1 VSFDTGGVPP
11 ERTGSAPHHAAD
23 AADLAPLDPAEEAAD
38 RAAGDAAEAQDADTD
53 AATPAEP
60 VSDPEADGTQTTQLQ
75 NGLTCAIPRS
85 SPLAA
90 LLRSERTWTGP
101 SAKERQAILR
111 RAKSVAIV
119 GASPNPARS
128 SYFVGTYL
136 QQSSDYRVYFVNPNA
151 TEILGQKAY
160 PDLASLPEVPDIV
173 DVFRKASDIPSVVD
187 DVVAVGAPVIWVQL
201 GIWNQEAAVDAEAR
215 GLTVVMDR
223 CIKVEHARFHGGLHL
238 LGFDTGVISSR
249 KAAG

>member
-1 VSFDTGGVPP
+1 MVDAT
-11 ERTGSAPHHAAD
+11 AAD
-23 AADLAPLDPAEEAAD
+23 TATVTLA
-38 RAAGDAAEAQDADTD
+38 
-53 AATPAEP
+53 
-60 VSDPEADGTQTTQLQ
+60 
-75 NGLTCAIPRS
+75 NGLTCDIPAS
-85 SPLAA
+85 SPLAK
-90 LLRSERTWTGP
+90 LLKSQRTWVGP
-101 SAKERQAILR
+101 SAKERLGILR
-111 RAKSVAIV
+111 RAKSIAIV

-187 DVVAVGAPVIWVQL
+187 DVVAIGAPTIWVQL
-201 GIWNQEAAVDAEAR
+201 GIWNEAAAYDAEAR

-223 CIKVEHARFHGGLHL
+223 CLKVEHARFHGGLHL
-238 LGFDTGVISSR
+238 MGFDTGVITAKKQVR
-249 KAAG
+249 

>member
-1 VSFDTGGVPP
+1 MT
-11 ERTGSAPHHAAD
+11 D
-23 AADLAPLDPAEEAAD
+23 ATT
-38 RAAGDAAEAQDADTD
+38 ADT
-53 AATPAEP
+53 ATVTLA
-60 VSDPEADGTQTTQLQ
+60 
-75 NGLTCAIPRS
+75 NGLTCDIPAS
-85 SPLAA
+85 SPLAK
-90 LLRSERTWTGP
+90 LLKSQRTWVGP
-101 SAKERQAILR
+101 SAKDRLGILR

-151 TEILGQKAY
+151 TEILGQPAY

-173 DVFRKASDIPSVVD
+173 DVFRKASDIPAVID
-187 DVVAVGAPVIWVQL
+187 DALAVGAPVVWVQL
-201 GIWNQEAAVDAEAR
+201 GIWNEEAARYGESK

-238 LGFDTGVISSR
+238 MGFDTGVISSKKQVR
-249 KAAG
+249 

>member
-1 VSFDTGGVPP
+1 MTVAETSVP
-11 ERTGSAPHHAAD
+11 T
-23 AADLAPLDPAEEAAD
+23 
-38 RAAGDAAEAQDADTD
+38 
-53 AATPAEP
+53 AATTVPDATDDDTAT
-60 VSDPEADGTQTTQLQ
+60 VTLA
-75 NGLTCAIPRS
+75 NGLTCAIPAS
-85 SPLAA
+85 SPLAK
-90 LLRSERTWTGP
+90 LLKSQRTWVGP
-101 SAKERQAILR
+101 SAKERLGILR

-119 GASPNPARS
+119 GASPNSARS

-187 DVVAVGAPVIWVQL
+187 DVVAVGAPTIWVQL
-201 GIWNQEAAVDAEAR
+201 GIWNEQAAYDAEAR

-238 LGFDTGVISSR
+238 LGFDTGVISAKKQVR
-249 KAAG
+249 